1 MIRKWKKEYQGKEES
16 IFVSLKSVCRSQ
28 LLSLVVVSALSIK
41 TDVFVQNNINSICSI
56 KLFFIICDFSEIFVS
71 KCILTIT

>member
-16 IFVSLKSVCRSQ
+16 ISVSLKSVCRSQ

-41 TDVFVQNNINSICSI
+41 TDVFVQNNN
-56 KLFFIICDFSEIFVS
+56 KKYLLNKIIFYY
-71 KCILTIT
+71 L

>member
-41 TDVFVQNNINSICSI
+41 TDVFVQNNN
-56 KLFFIICDFSEIFVS
+56 KKYLLNKIIFYY
-71 KCILTIT
+71 L